1 VVVSAVALLAI
12 GISIGLLAER
22 WRKGDQRLPDGQ
34 LRTAAKVP
42 HLVPDQMPQ
51 PLLPGLGAP
60 RAVPDGR
67 SAPHAQIAP
76 APDPQSAPPDLGQVV
91 PDPGSTLTDP
101 FSARPGGGKSGG
113 DAGAFR
119 AFTSNLTQSLCRKL
133 SECGVVDSATQNVCQ
148 AFAQEFDPEEA
159 AAKVARGECSFN
171 QKAADACLRA
181 VSDLRCDANSTGDM
195 MDWLMASHRVGE
207 CVEAYTCQ

>member
-1 VVVSAVALLAI
+1 VVVSALALLAI

-22 WRKGDQRLPDGQ
+22 WRKGDQRSPDGQ
-34 LRTAAKVP
+34 HRTAAKIP

-51 PLLPGLGAP
+51 PLLPGLGRPRTVPNAP
-60 RAVPDGR
+60 

-76 APDPQSAPPDLGQVV
+76 PPDPQSSPPDLGQAV
-91 PDPGSTLTDP
+91 PDP
-101 FSARPGGGKSGG
+101 RSGG